1 MFTLL
6 SSPLQNEPSF
16 VQLSQINAH
25 FGAVLTSPYLN
36 NKYYYQSQ
44 KKTYLRLTQMA
55 SVPMA
60 EMVAP

>member
-36 NKYYYQSQ
+36 
-44 KKTYLRLTQMA
+44 KKILL
-55 SVPMA
+55 S
-60 EMVAP
+60 ESKENLS